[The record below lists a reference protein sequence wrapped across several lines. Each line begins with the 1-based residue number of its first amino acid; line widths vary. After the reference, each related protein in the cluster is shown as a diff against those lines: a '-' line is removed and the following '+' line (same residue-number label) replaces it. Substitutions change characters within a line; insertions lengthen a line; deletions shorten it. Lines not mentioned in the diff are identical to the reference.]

1 MARRA
6 LKLASWTSVALAASG
21 ICLYSN
27 KYLDPNDF
35 GAVRVGRA
43 VATVGSSPFGRGRG
57 AAALLADV
65 HAYSRW
71 THQSHSSAIHV
82 FRDLCEAPTTQL
94 HCHGGAPPPS
104 TALCPCSHN
113 LCHPEVKHTVG
124 LPGVSVLET
133 LPLQNL
139 PYLILGTDSSG
150 GLLSKHTG
158 KEAFAALIK
167 S

>member
-27 KYLDPNDF
+27 KYLDPNYF

-71 THQSHSSAIHV
+71 TRQSHSSAIHV
-82 FRDLCEAPTTQL
+82 YRDLCEAPTTQL
-94 HCHGGAPPPS
+94 HCHGGALPPPPPCAPVHTTS
-104 TALCPCSHN
+104 AILKLNIQWDCLGSLFWKCYLCR
-113 LCHPEVKHTVG
+113 TFR
-124 LPGVSVLET
+124 
-133 LPLQNL
+133 
-139 PYLILGTDSSG
+139 IL
-150 GLLSKHTG
+150 
-158 KEAFAALIK
+158 F
-167 S
+167 